1 MNPYKQCPNC
11 GRQFP
16 VTDIFCDNCG
26 CQLDLIAP
34 EQAQPPQQPFVL
46 PTQQPPAQATTV
58 YAEKPKK
65 TGVLIDRKSTRLN
78 SSHRIA
84 SRMPSSA

>member
-46 PTQQPPAQATTV
+46 PTQQPPKNRRTDWSA
-58 YAEKPKK
+58 
-65 TGVLIDRKSTRLN
+65 GCH
-78 SSHRIA
+78 SSCFGSNDCIGILSH
-84 SRMPSSA
+84 SSIESE